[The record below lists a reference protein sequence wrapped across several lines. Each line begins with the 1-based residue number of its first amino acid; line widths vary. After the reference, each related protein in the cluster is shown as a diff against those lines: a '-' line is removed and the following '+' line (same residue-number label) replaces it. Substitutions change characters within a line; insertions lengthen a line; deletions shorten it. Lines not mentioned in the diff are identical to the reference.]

1 MNLASLV
8 NPASLCRISMVTVS
22 ICYPFSTALLA
33 QEKSTSNTV
42 EPQKEVKSEDKKGE
56 SKKESKWTPL
66 LKSDSLDGWE
76 ITNFG
81 GEGAVEVREGVLML
95 ERGEPMTGIHSKK
108 KDFPQENYE
117 MRWKARRMDGSDFFV
132 GITFPVGKEFCSLIS
147 GGWGGGLVGISSI
160 NGNDASENETSGFR
174 DFKNNKWYSFR
185 VRVDKKQIKAWID
198 DQEVVSVDREG
209 KSFSVRAE
217 VMASR
222 PLGYCVFQSVCEI
235 KDWEYQA
242 IKP

>member
-1 MNLASLV
+1 MFLVSL
-8 NPASLCRISMVTVS
+8 
-22 ICYPFSTALLA
+22 CYPFSTALLA
-33 QEKSTSNTV
+33 QEKSIPNSP
-42 EPQKEVKSEDKKGE
+42 ESQKGAKAEEKKDE
-56 SKKESKWTPL
+56 SKKDSKWTPL

-95 ERGEPMTGIHSKK
+95 ERGDPMTGIHSKK

-117 MRWKARRMDGSDFFV
+117 MRWKARRSDGSDFFV
-132 GITFPVGKEFCSLIS
+132 GITFPVGKEFCSLIC

-235 KDWEYQA
+235 KDWEYQG
-242 IKP
+242 IQP

>member
-1 MNLASLV
+1 MRIPSLIIG
-8 NPASLCRISMVTVS
+8 SLFALSVCYSGSTTVW
-22 ICYPFSTALLA
+22 A
-33 QEKSTSNTV
+33 QEKKSATTV
-42 EPQKEVKSEDKKGE
+42 VEISQETKSDSKKEEP
-56 SKKESKWTPL
+56 KKESKWTSL

-95 ERGEPMTGIHSKK
+95 DRGDPMTGIHSKK

-117 MRWKARRMDGSDFFV
+117 MRWKARRVDGSDFFV

-235 KDWEYQA
+235 KDWEYQT
-242 IKP
+242 IQP